1 MLPGEWYGVSKM
13 NKIFKALHDTYNF
26 DENISN
32 NCMGNLKIC
41 EFSDGE
47 IIVKDVV

>member
-1 MLPGEWYGVSKM
+1 MLPGEWYGVNKM
-13 NKIFKALHDTYNF
+13 NKIFKALHETYNF
-26 DENISN
+26 NENISN

-47 IIVKDVV
+47 IIVRDIV